1 MPTFERSIEI
11 AASPE
16 TVWKIAADP
25 SLIPKVFPDVISAT
39 TDRPGLAQVGQKV
52 TVTAKVAGR
61 RVQAT
66 TENTEVIPNKKLV
79 LKQLPGGFMK
89 TFVNTYT
96 FEPTNKGTRMTS
108 KAEYE
113 ASAGYLGKFLSVFV
127 VNRTVKKNLEL
138 SVKNVK
144 ELAELKELPA
154 SKSG

>member
-1 MPTFERSIEI
+1 
-11 AASPE
+11 
-16 TVWKIAADP
+16 
-25 SLIPKVFPDVISAT
+25 
-39 TDRPGLAQVGQKV
+39 LAQVGQKV

-79 LKQLPGGFMK
+79 FKQLPGGFMK
-89 TFVNTYT
+89 TFVITYT

-113 ASAGYLGKFLSVFV
+113 ASAGYLGKFLSVLV

-138 SVKNVK
+138 SMKNVK

>member
-1 MPTFERSIEI
+1 M
-11 AASPE
+11 
-16 TVWKIAADP
+16 
-25 SLIPKVFPDVISAT
+25 
-39 TDRPGLAQVGQKV
+39 AQVGQKV
-52 TVTAKVAGR
+52 TVTAKVAAR

-66 TENTEVIPNKKLV
+66 TENTEVVPNKKLV
-79 LKQLPGGFMK
+79 FKQLPGGFMK
-89 TFVNTYT
+89 TFVSTYT

-113 ASAGYLGKFLSVFV
+113 ASAGYLGKFLSVLV

-138 SVKNVK
+138 SIKNVK